1 MKIICIMRTKP
12 GCRSALS
19 LQCELSQQTKV
30 GCETRAGPDYGGD
43 GDGDGGAGREYD
55 DDYDDDDGDDDD

>member
-1 MKIICIMRTKP
+1 MRTKP

-43 GDGDGGAGREYD
+43 GDGDG
-55 DDYDDDDGDDDD
+55 DGDYGGDGDGDGGDQPLIIQ